1 MTFEHIDKRFAQRKD
16 LPSQE
21 KYFKDCCRHLADA
34 TDKFDT
40 IKIEHEPICLL
51 QNKSGQARQAPAAE
65 DSTPDH
71 PED

>member
-21 KYFKDCCRHLADA
+21 KYLKDCCRHLPDA
-34 TDKFDT
+34 ADKFDT
-40 IKIEHEPICLL
+40 VEIEHESICLL
-51 QNKSGQARQAPAAE
+51 QKKSGEAEQAPAAE
-65 DSTPDH
+65 DNTPDQ